1 MSTRHQLC
9 YNERRCRGVAQLVAR
24 TAGGR
29 EVASSSLVTPTI
41 ESTLKPTSWK
51 PHGVGF
57 CLFLLGFGAG
67 RPSSGRPCK
76 PGPSDAETTMSLGWL
91 DVTSSS
97 RGDAGVSLAIVF
109 DSLVPPSIASRSSSI
124 SSTAPVALPSVRC
137 SPSPVVVTSLTPTP
151 HQTVAGSALS
161 Q

>member
-1 MSTRHQLC
+1 MSTHCQLC
-9 YNERRCRGVAQLVAR
+9 YNERRCRGVAQLAAR

-51 PHGVGF
+51 PHDVGF

-76 PGPSDAETTMSLGWL
+76 PGSSGAETTMSLGWL

-97 RGDAGVSLAIVF
+97 RE
-109 DSLVPPSIASRSSSI
+109 ASRPLS
-124 SSTAPVALPSVRC
+124 AVALFTIARHKVFADQCR
-137 SPSPVVVTSLTPTP
+137 
-151 HQTVAGSALS
+151 VAGSCCLS
-161 Q
+161 RRYHRIVYGVIGRAK

>member
-1 MSTRHQLC
+1 M
-9 YNERRCRGVAQLVAR
+9 AQLVAR

-51 PHGVGF
+51 PHDVGF
-57 CLFLLGFGAG
+57 CLSLLDFRAG

-76 PGPSDAETTMSLGWL
+76 PDPSGPETTMSLGWL

-97 RGDAGVSLAIVF
+97 RE
-109 DSLVPPSIASRSSSI
+109 ASRLLL
-124 SSTAPVALPSVRC
+124 AVAL
-137 SPSPVVVTSLTPTP
+137 LTIAR
-151 HQTVAGSALS
+151 HKVFADQC
-161 Q
+161 

>member
-1 MSTRHQLC
+1 MSTHCQLC

-51 PHGVGF
+51 PHGVVF

-67 RPSSGRPCK
+67 RPLSGRPCK
-76 PGPSDAETTMSLGWL
+76 LTSSGPETTMSLGWL
-91 DVTSSS
+91 NVTLLS
-97 RGDAGVSLAIVF
+97 
-109 DSLVPPSIASRSSSI
+109 PEASR
-124 SSTAPVALPSVRC
+124 PL
-137 SPSPVVVTSLTPTP
+137 
-151 HQTVAGSALS
+151 SALALFTIARHKVFVDQCRVADSCYLS
-161 Q
+161 QRCHRIVYGVISR